1 MIYDIYINSSIG
13 WPFSA
18 EYVRSQLDKCKNKP
32 CNVYISSLGGSA
44 IDAFQ
49 IRQMFIEHGDVT
61 VHLHG
66 FVASAATII
75 AMGAKQ
81 IVMGE
86 FALFL
91 MHQCSN
97 WVETWGMLNKE
108 EIDAAIQKMQASRNA
123 LETIDQTAAS
133 IYAARCGRKVQDVAA
148 WMSEA
153 SWLTASECLER
164 GLIDSIREDDAHPV
178 ITDELRGEFM
188 ACGFP
193 LPASGLAKSAE
204 LPLRSL
210 MDAAVSFIKSLM
222 SGSRAQQ
229 TTQPTNTTN
238 TNTTTTMEQQ
248 FKNIL
253 SALHTDGL
261 TSQGDKYLL
270 ASSQLTAL
278 ESRISALEEDKKKL
292 EEQLSASATSAEASQ
307 HEIDELKQQVAN
319 LQKQDGADT
328 HHVEDVTHD
337 EPSAYASRARDS
349 YNKLKQLV

>member
-1 MIYDIYINSSIG
+1 MKYDIYINSSIG

-18 EYVRSQLDKCKNKP
+18 EYVRSELDKCKNKP

-108 EIDAAIQKMQASRNA
+108 EIDAAIQQMQASRNA
-123 LETIDQTAAS
+123 LETIDQTVAS

-153 SWLTASECLER
+153 SWLTASECQER
-164 GLIDSIREDDAHPV
+164 GLIDSICKDDAQPV
-178 ITDELRGEFM
+178 ITDELRGEFL

-210 MDAAVSFIKSLM
+210 MEGAASFIKSLM
-222 SGSRAQQ
+222 AGTRTQQ

-238 TNTTTTMEQQ
+238 TTTMEQQ
-248 FKNIL
+248 FKHIL
-253 SALHTDGL
+253 AALHTDGL

-270 ASSQLTAL
+270 ASSQLSAL
-278 ESRISALEEDKKKL
+278 ESRISALEEEKKKL
-292 EEQLSASATSAEASQ
+292 EEQLSASATSFEASQ

-349 YNKLKQLV
+349 YNRLKQLA